1 MDAWSH
7 FANETQYGVLVKEFF
22 LKLSSEIAEVT
33 ADSNKKDGV
42 LILNTK
48 KGYWMYKVFENKE
61 LTAPSSRF
69 DVRSD
74 RYIKQLAD
82 FAVLQDKLIYL
93 VDDTLSNG
101 NALLGTY
108 ELLAKRIDIKN
119 ICPIVFAISDK
130 VDIEKK
136 KLDSKGVALSFWNKL
151 KYFVKMSEGDMG
163 LFCVHETKLLHQVG
177 VPYVIGLPYLKEE
190 GLTEENEQEMK
201 FQVNFTKE
209 QFEKIQQESE
219 NWKFHFNTRMVDK
232 ELLLHGFIIQMLDEQ
247 LLVESREEILDL
259 TVAGT
264 YTIEDEEIK
273 VVFVPFA
280 IVGSLDKNYLL
291 NLYRTLFEDT
301 NVTFSQDAEWI
312 GCYQECVYT
321 LSTIVGECF
330 IEHLEQITGIRLAY
344 DYNIL
349 KDHFNESFKEKAEVF
364 TNRIKNDLTL
374 VKEKLMK
381 INDYEFVRLN
391 QESSDKET
399 YSDQSAYDLV
409 LNEVLK
415 KRSDFLVKSH
425 LHKGRCVEWDSVLE
439 INKMRKLLDEKFLFS
454 SKAERRF
461 ALSYPTIS
469 NLQASICSTRLI
481 ISRDGSKIEK
491 GLRYGEISDLV
502 LPFFDLGFYWAVL
515 LLVEKIKDNDI
526 LIVYDQFAFGLKKK
540 FVEWGVMGKK
550 ITEDDFENNKRYY
563 KIVLEND
570 LQLKNKYFYLQ
581 PYLQGNL
588 NVEQNGLMSM
598 IEDFVQDLK
607 C

>member
-7 FANETQYGVLVKEFF
+7 FANETQYGVLVKKFF

-33 ADSNKKDGV
+33 ADPNKKDGV

-48 KGYWMYKVFENKE
+48 KGYWMYKEFENKE
-61 LTAPSSRF
+61 LTAADSRF

-82 FAVLQDKLIYL
+82 FSVLQDKLIYL

-101 NALLGTY
+101 NALLDTY
-108 ELLAKRIDIKN
+108 ELLAKRIDAEN
-119 ICPIVFAISDK
+119 ICPLVFAISDK
-130 VDIEKK
+130 VDIEKR
-136 KLDSKGVALSFWNKL
+136 KLDSEGVALSFWNKL
-151 KYFVKMSEGDMG
+151 KFFVKMSEGDMG

-177 VPYVIGLPYLKEE
+177 VPYVIGLPYFKEE
-190 GLTEENEQEMK
+190 SLTEENEQKMK

-219 NWKFHFNTRMVDK
+219 NWKFHFNTRTVCEK
-232 ELLLHGFIIQMLDEQ
+232 QLLQGFIIQMLDEQ
-247 LLVESREEILDL
+247 LLVESQAEILDL
-259 TVAGT
+259 TIVGT

-280 IVGSLDKNYLL
+280 VVGSLDKNYLL
-291 NLYRTLFEDT
+291 KLYKTLFGDT
-301 NVTFSQDAEWI
+301 KVTFSEDAEWF
-312 GCYQECVYT
+312 GCYQECVYA
-321 LSTIVGECF
+321 LSAIVGECF
-330 IEHLEQITGIRLAY
+330 IEHLEQLTGIRLSY

-364 TNRIKNDLTL
+364 TNQIKNDLTS
-374 VKEKLMK
+374 VREKLMK
-381 INDYEFVRLN
+381 ISDYEFVRLN
-391 QESSDKET
+391 QESNDKDV

-415 KRSDFLVKSH
+415 KRSDFLIKSR
-425 LHKGRCVEWDSVLE
+425 LHKGRCAERDSVLE
-439 INKMRKLLDEKFLFS
+439 INKMRKLLDDKFLFP
-454 SKAERRF
+454 SKAEKRF

-469 NLQASICSTRLI
+469 NLQASICSTRLM

-515 LLVEKIKDNDI
+515 LLVEKMKSDDV
-526 LIVYDQFAFGLKKK
+526 LKVYDWFAFGLKKK
-540 FVEWGVMGKK
+540 FVEWGVMGKE
-550 ITEDDFENNKRYY
+550 ITEYNFENNKRYY
-563 KIVLEND
+563 KTVLEND

-581 PYLQGNL
+581 PYFQGKL
-588 NVEQNGLMSM
+588 NEEQNRLMSM
-598 IEDFVQDLK
+598 IEDFVQYLK